1 MAAGGARDVTG
12 SFITA
17 LACGLFALT
26 AYASGVLISQLSTS
40 ARSGTALAVQFSSG
54 LAGLYLL
61 TNVSDELGPVGV
73 VRFVSPFHY
82 FNASRALVP
91 DQGLD
96 LPSGLALIAMTVTML
111 GAAASAQVGQDL
123 GVPGVALG
131 PGGDVPLGGTAT
143 PRAG

>member
-1 MAAGGARDVTG
+1 M
-12 SFITA
+12 
-17 LACGLFALT
+17 
-26 AYASGVLISQLSTS
+26 
-40 ARSGTALAVQFSSG
+40 
-54 LAGLYLL
+54 
-61 TNVSDELGPVGV
+61 

-91 DQGLD
+91 DHGLD